1 VPKLRETLNV
11 WRELF
16 PVVQNLTNPDLKDR
30 HWTKLIDVLGEYM
43 DRGETLTL
51 EALLKIKVRLLVFF
65 NLFSLTAQ
73 FAYFDMA
80 KQLALHYTTLHYT
93 TLHYTTLHYTTLH
106 YTTLHYTTL
115 HYTALHYTRL
125 YTLSLRGVTLLV
137 GKMVITLL
145 GPFSRS

>member
-1 VPKLRETLNV
+1 M
-11 WRELF
+11 
-16 PVVQNLTNPDLKDR
+16 VQNLTNPDLKDR

-93 TLHYTTLHYTTLH
+93 
-106 YTTLHYTTL
+106 
-115 HYTALHYTRL
+115 ALHYTRL